1 MGYTYLKRGM
11 KMKIVLASQSPGRRL
26 LLKRTGIPFEIEIP
40 SLDEESC
47 FKEIK
52 NPTKSICLH
61 IAKKKAEKIFLK
73 RPEAVLIA
81 ADQMAFFKG
90 RFYGKALCSEKA
102 IETLSLF
109 QGKTHQ
115 LINGLYMKYGD
126 KSFSHIT
133 VNKMTL
139 RSLSLNQ
146 IKAYVQRDRPL
157 HSAGCYYIDQRG
169 LGLFEKI
176 ESEDFSSIIG
186 LPIMTVVNQLIRWG
200 YPYFQTPE

>member
-1 MGYTYLKRGM
+1 M
-11 KMKIVLASQSPGRRL
+11 

-40 SLDEESC
+40 SLNEGAY
-47 FKEIK
+47 FKEVK

-73 RPEAVLIA
+73 RPEAILIA
-81 ADQMAFFKG
+81 ADQMAFFDG
-90 RFYGKALCSEKA
+90 RFYGKALNTEKA

-126 KSFSHIT
+126 KTFSHTTI
-133 VNKMTL
+133 NKMTL
-139 RSLSLNQ
+139 RPLSLKQ

-186 LPIMTVVNQLIRWG
+186 LPVMTVINQLIKWG
-200 YPYFQTPE
+200 YPYLKNTE